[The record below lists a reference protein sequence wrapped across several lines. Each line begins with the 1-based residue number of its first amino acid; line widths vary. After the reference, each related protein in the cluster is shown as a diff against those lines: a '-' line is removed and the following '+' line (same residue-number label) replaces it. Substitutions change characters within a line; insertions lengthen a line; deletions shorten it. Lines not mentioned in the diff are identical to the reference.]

1 MTKNCDW
8 YNKTFYSGKNN
19 VPTNLTIQD
28 MDQGIGYMNRRLQN
42 LINGYIKY
50 LVVEGYFEKSQI
62 EGIEEQFMSLSEKEF
77 KTKSFGEQIKI
88 LLDFGKMIIPNE
100 KEFDSLEQIRKDRNY
115 FVHKFYAEYSR
126 DGIIKDN
133 QFLRLKKTI
142 SSIDK
147 ATNRF
152 NDYVNQS
159 QKKKTKTTTS
169 RRKPVSEDE
178 MKTTIMNIIS
188 AYGGNMPIET
198 LDLELRNIY
207 GTIEWGT
214 WYGYRFKNCLVE
226 WGFVKR
232 E

>member
-8 YNKTFYSGKNN
+8 YNPTFYSGKSS

-42 LINGYIKY
+42 LINGIIEY
-50 LVVEGYFEKSQI
+50 LAGQGYFERSQI
-62 EGIEEQFMSLSEKEF
+62 QGIEEQFLSLSEKEF
-77 KTKSFGEQIKI
+77 KSKSFGEQVGVVVN
-88 LLDFGKMIIPNE
+88 FGKTMLP
-100 KEFDSLEQIRKDRNY
+100 KEYDSLEQIRKDRNY
-115 FVHKFYAEYSR
+115 FIHKFDAEYSKN
-126 DGIIKDN
+126 GKIEDN

-147 ATNRF
+147 AAHRF
-152 NDYVNQS
+152 EDYVKQERS
-159 QKKKTKTTTS
+159 KKKKKKASNTK
-169 RRKPVSEDE
+169 KVPEEE
-178 MKTTIMNIIS
+178 MKRTIMNLINS
-188 AYGGNMPIET
+188 RGGRMSIDE

-214 WYGYRFKNCLVE
+214 WYGYRYQNCLIE

-232 E
+232 N